1 MVPIVTGRLFFS
13 PMQCLRPFTCAD
25 QSGVALETLDRRQ
38 WLQRYCFGEKRSASA
53 RCSYR
58 AQLQSASSRSTMRR
72 SFAGFGSLVNRAFG
86 GQKWADLDNFLFFY
100 HSGP

>member
-1 MVPIVTGRLFFS
+1 MV
-13 PMQCLRPFTCAD
+13 A
-25 QSGVALETLDRRQ
+25 ALLLWREEERVS
-38 WLQRYCFGEKRSASA
+38 EE
-53 RCSYR
+53 
-58 AQLQSASSRSTMRR
+58 QLQSASSRSTMRR